1 MEKLEIVEDA
11 KEDLN
16 DVLDIETGTRLVS
29 SNSSN

>member
-1 MEKLEIVEDA
+1 LEKLEIVEDA